1 MLLRRPRDSF
11 AFVAAV
17 AAAFAII
24 INGLYLQ
31 HGSHPAPIFAVKP
44 LPIAASRPA
53 DRVAV
58 VPRPRP
64 LELDAARRDS
74 APARPHTDGID
85 SARARPAAPL
95 TIAGPRKDAI
105 ADLLTTRSVP
115 PPAPPQAQ
123 PVVASPQH
131 TSTSTSRQVLAV
143 QRALNDFGYG
153 QLKPTGVYD
162 PETRLAIQRFERDR
176 KLPITGEISERVTRE
191 LANLTGHG
199 LD

>member
-11 AFVAAV
+11 AFVV
-17 AAAFAII
+17 ASRPRVAII
-24 INGLYLQ
+24 VNGLYLQ

-44 LPIAASRPA
+44 LPIAASRPV
-53 DRVAV
+53 DKVAV

-64 LELDAARRDS
+64 PELETAKRDS
-74 APARPHTDGID
+74 APARTHTDGID
-85 SARARPAAPL
+85 NARTRPGAPL

-105 ADLLTTRSVP
+105 AELLTTRSVQ
-115 PPAPPQAQ
+115 PAAQPQAQ
-123 PVVASPQH
+123 PIVASPQH
-131 TSTSTSRQVLAV
+131 PSAPASRLVLAV

-153 QLKPTGVYD
+153 QLKPTGVHD